1 MLAGLP
7 VHGQS
12 ARLGISMPMQQ
23 ARKLGT
29 FMRLSGKQIFY
40 GWWVTIGCS
49 LVVFGVAGGQFSFGV
64 FMKPM
69 TEEFG
74 WSRGT
79 LSAAFGVT
87 YLISGLMRPFAGYL
101 ADRYSPKWVALTGV
115 LVMGWM
121 LALISSVQTLWQLY
135 GLFAVMSLGVTLGT
149 GPILTKIVSQW
160 FMVRRGLTL
169 GLVSGAGS
177 FGAMILVPATSAFL
191 VLFSWREAY
200 VFLGIL
206 LLLLILPIG
215 ILLIRDRPEDKG
227 LRPYGSGDNLSAAG
241 GQRRGG
247 DVNFSFME
255 AVRTPM
261 FQRLTFGYF
270 V

>member
-1 MLAGLP
+1 
-7 VHGQS
+7 
-12 ARLGISMPMQQ
+12 
-23 ARKLGT
+23 
-29 FMRLSGKQIFY
+29 MRLSGKHIFY

-49 LVVFGVAGGQFSFGV
+49 MVVFGVAGGQFSFGV
-64 FMKPM
+64 FMIPM
-69 TEEFG
+69 TEDFL

-87 YLISGLMRPFAGYL
+87 YLISGLMRPLAGYL
-101 ADRYSPKWVALTGV
+101 ADRYSPKWVALAGV
-115 LVMGWM
+115 LIMGWM
-121 LALISSVQTLWQLY
+121 LALIASVQALWQLY
-135 GLFAVMSLGVTLGT
+135 VLFAIMSLGVTLGT

-160 FMVRRGLTL
+160 FVVRRGLTL

-191 VLFSWREAY
+191 VLFSWRDAY
-200 VFLGIL
+200 YFLAVI

-227 LRPYGSGDNLSAAG
+227 LAPMGAGDNLSAGAG
-241 GQRRGG
+241 GRRGG
-247 DVNFSFME
+247 DVSFSFME
-255 AVRTPM
+255 AVKTPM
-261 FQRLTFGYF
+261 FQKLTFGYF

>member
-1 MLAGLP
+1 MNLIK
-7 VHGQS
+7 H
-12 ARLGISMPMQQ
+12 
-23 ARKLGT
+23 KT
-29 FMRLSGKQIFY
+29 FY
-40 GWWVTIGCS
+40 GWWVTIGCA

-64 FMKPM
+64 FMRPM

-87 YLISGLMRPFAGYL
+87 YLISGLMRPLAGYL
-101 ADRYSPKWVALTGV
+101 ADRYSPKWVALAGV

-121 LALISSVQTLWQLY
+121 LALISAVQELWQLY
-135 GLFAVMSLGVTLGT
+135 VMFAIMSFGVTLGT

-160 FMVRRGLTL
+160 FVARRGLTL

-177 FGAMILVPATSAFL
+177 FGAMILVPATSVFL
-191 VLFSWREAY
+191 VLLSWREAY
-200 VFLGIL
+200 LFLAVL
-206 LLLLILPIG
+206 LLLVILPVG
-215 ILLIRDRPEDKG
+215 ILLIRDRPQDKG
-227 LRPYGSGDNLSAAG
+227 LEPYGAGDNQSG
-241 GQRRGG
+241 GARRRGG

-255 AVRTPM
+255 AIRTTT
-261 FQRLTFGYF
+261 FQKLTFGYF

>member
-1 MLAGLP
+1 
-7 VHGQS
+7 
-12 ARLGISMPMQQ
+12 
-23 ARKLGT
+23 
-29 FMRLSGKQIFY
+29 MRLPCVSEFSPGSVRRETLMVFRGNTVFY

-64 FMKPM
+64 FLTPM
-69 TEEFG
+69 TQDFG
-74 WSRGT
+74 WSRST
-79 LSAAFGVT
+79 LSTAFGVT
-87 YLISGLMRPFAGYL
+87 YLISGLLRPLAGYL

-121 LALISSVQTLWQLY
+121 MALIPRVDTLWQLY
-135 GLFAVMSLGVTLGT
+135 VLFAIMSFGVTLGT

-160 FMVRRGLTL
+160 FVVRRGLTL

-177 FGAMILVPATSAFL
+177 FGAMILVPATSSIV
-191 VLFSWREAY
+191 VLLSWREAY
-200 VFLGIL
+200 LFLGVFLL
-206 LLLLILPIG
+206 LVILPIG
-215 ILLIRDRPEDKG
+215 VLLIRNRPEDKG
-227 LRPYGSGDNLSAAG
+227 LAAYGSGDNLSAGAG
-241 GQRRGG
+241 RRRGG

-261 FQRLTFGYF
+261 WQKLTFGYF

>member
-1 MLAGLP
+1 MDLIRHK
-7 VHGQS
+7 V
-12 ARLGISMPMQQ
+12 
-23 ARKLGT
+23 
-29 FMRLSGKQIFY
+29 FY

-64 FMKPM
+64 FMRPM
-69 TEEFG
+69 TDEFD

-87 YLISGLMRPFAGYL
+87 YLISGLLRPLAGYL
-101 ADRYSPKWVALTGV
+101 ADRYSPKWVALAGV
-115 LVMGWM
+115 LIMGWM
-121 LALISSVQTLWQLY
+121 LALISAVQELWQLY
-135 GLFAVMSLGVTLGT
+135 VMFAIMSFGVTLGT

-160 FMVRRGLTL
+160 FVARRGLTL

-177 FGAMILVPATSAFL
+177 FGAMILVPATSVFL
-191 VLFSWREAY
+191 VLLSWREAY
-200 VFLGIL
+200 LFLAIL
-206 LLLLILPIG
+206 LLLVILPIG
-215 ILLIRDRPEDKG
+215 IMLIRDRPEDKG
-227 LRPYGSGDNLSAAG
+227 LAPFGAGDNTSAGAG
-241 GQRRGG
+241 RRRGG

-261 FQRLTFGYF
+261 FQKLTFGYF

>member
-1 MLAGLP
+1 
-7 VHGQS
+7 
-12 ARLGISMPMQQ
+12 
-23 ARKLGT
+23 
-29 FMRLSGKQIFY
+29 MRLSGERVFY

-64 FMKPM
+64 FLTPM

-74 WSRGT
+74 WSRST

-87 YLISGLMRPFAGYL
+87 YLISGLLRPLAGYL

-121 LALISSVQTLWQLY
+121 MAFIPRVESLWQLY
-135 GLFAVMSLGVTLGT
+135 VLFCIMSFGVTLGT

-160 FMVRRGLTL
+160 FTVRRGLTL

-177 FGAMILVPATSAFL
+177 FGAMILVPATSLFL
-191 VLFSWREAY
+191 VLLSWREAY
-200 VFLGIL
+200 LFLGVIL
-206 LLLLILPIG
+206 LLVILPFGAFI
-215 ILLIRDRPEDKG
+215 IRNRPEDKG
-227 LRPYGSGDNLSAAG
+227 LQPYGADEDNPAGAAR
-241 GQRRGG
+241 RRGG
-247 DVNFSFME
+247 DVNFSFTE
-255 AVRTPM
+255 AIRTPM
-261 FQRLTFGYF
+261 FQKLTFGYF

>member
-1 MLAGLP
+1 MDL
-7 VHGQS
+7 
-12 ARLGISMPMQQ
+12 
-23 ARKLGT
+23 
-29 FMRLSGKQIFY
+29 MRHKIFY
-40 GWWVTIGCS
+40 GWWVTIGCA

-64 FMKPM
+64 FMRPM
-69 TEEFG
+69 TEDFG

-87 YLISGLMRPFAGYL
+87 YLISGLLRPLAGYL
-101 ADRYSPKWVALTGV
+101 ADRYSPKWVALAGV

-121 LALISSVQTLWQLY
+121 LALISAVQALWQLY
-135 GLFAVMSLGVTLGT
+135 VMFAIMSFGVTLGT

-160 FMVRRGLTL
+160 FVARRGLTL

-191 VLFSWREAY
+191 VLLSWREAY
-200 VFLGIL
+200 LFLAIL
-206 LLLLILPIG
+206 LLAVILPIG

-227 LRPYGSGDNLSAAG
+227 LAPFGAGDNLSAGAG
-241 GQRRGG
+241 RRRGG
-247 DVNFSFME
+247 DVTFSFME
-255 AVRTPM
+255 AIRTPM
-261 FQRLTFGYF
+261 FQKLTFGYF